1 VSGPIIAAISLR
13 ADGVVRRVSS
23 APSEPSEGVVMR
35 TRTIAAAAALA
46 ISGAAFVAAPAQAE
60 SDPTCVYTIQHK
72 SSPTRDVITWKV
84 SNPGSWVFGAVI
96 YVNTA
101 SNSNL
106 RISKKIDPTTLK
118 ASVNLTRKTGG
129 QPYTINDVRLN
140 GRHRPD
146 DGIRIGVGCV
156 PG

>member
-1 VSGPIIAAISLR
+1 MTRSAIGAIWLR
-13 ADGVVRRVSS
+13 AEGVIRRVVC
-23 APSEPSEGVVMR
+23 APPEPSEGVVMR

-46 ISGAAFVAAPAQAE
+46 ISGAAFVAAPAQAAT
-60 SDPTCVYTIQHK
+60 DPSCVYTIQHK
-72 SSPTRDVITWKV
+72 SSPTKDVITWKV

-140 GRHRPD
+140 GKHVPD
-146 DGIRIGVGCV
+146 DGIRIGVGCL